1 MAERGGSEF
10 WAFLAGA
17 LLGGIVAML
26 YAPAKGVET
35 RERIRTTADDVRV
48 KGENIV
54 VRTREEAEKLIDIGK
69 KKLDELKKH
78 AEPAKEEEE
87 SK

>member
-10 WAFLAGA
+10 WAFLAGT

-35 RERIRTTADDVRV
+35 RERIRTTADDIRDR
-48 KGENIV
+48 GEDIV
-54 VRTREEAEKLIDIGK
+54 VRTRDEAEKLIEIGK
-69 KKLDELKKH
+69 NKLDELKKH
-78 AEPAKEEEE
+78 AETTKEEEE
-87 SK
+87 AE